1 MSAIVERGKHQDG
14 VMEAEE
20 LLRKY
25 TTGVRRFIGVNL
37 SEANL
42 SQANIPRVNL
52 RNACLS
58 VANLSG
64 ANLARAN
71 LKGAKLN
78 VAKLSSSNLRGANLR
93 DADLNVANLIR
104 ADLSGADLCRASL
117 IRTEMLRA
125 DLSDA
130 DLRGANLSGAMLKEA
145 KLPHANFQGA
155 NLSEVDLSYAQM
167 RGANLEQAT
176 FRRTNLRW
184 ADLSG
189 ASLRN
194 AELRQ
199 VKLSGAKLIEAD
211 LRGANL
217 RWADLS
223 GANLSGADLSGAKLS
238 GANLSGADLSGA
250 NLLDTSLVYAD
261 LTRANLMGVDWMGAD
276 LSGSTLTGAKL
287 HGVSRF
293 GLKSEGA
300 VCDWVDLSAN
310 GDGTHI
316 QRFSPE
322 EVTEF
327 FNESLP
333 TVRILVDT
341 VLDPASHVA
350 LADIYYRIARHYSTL
365 KRSPNIEV
373 SDRRTVIT
381 FRLDNDTQLFP
392 MAYMVVLPFRDAKV
406 TQANIKNLVQ
416 LLQTKERESLDA
428 GQLRYIERLR
438 GAFNQ
443 AIERANAIGS
453 AEAQWFDRDIGR
465 DFFNTPTHIILS
477 NSKSQTLEVQHH
489 PKFGKQ
495 RLQAAE
501 SDNSMGSNLSEAC
514 THTLPPPFVI
524 FDFVKISSPALDA
537 DRL

>member
-1 MSAIVERGKHQDG
+1 
-14 VMEAEE
+14 MEAEE
-20 LLRKY
+20 LLTKY
-25 TTGVRRFIGVNL
+25 AKGVRRFIGVNL

-42 SQANIPRVNL
+42 SQASLSRINL

-64 ANLARAN
+64 ANLERAN

-104 ADLSGADLCRASL
+104 ADLTGADLFQASL

-125 DLSDA
+125 DLSGA

-145 KLPHANFQGA
+145 KLPRANFLGA
-155 NLSEVDLSYAQM
+155 NLSEVDLSYAQLQ
-167 RGANLEQAT
+167 GANLEQAT

-250 NLLDTSLVYAD
+250 NLIDTSLVYAD
-261 LTRANLMGVDWMGAD
+261 LTRANLIGVDWMGAD
-276 LSGSTLTGAKL
+276 LSGANLTGVKL

-293 GLKSEGA
+293 GLKSEGT
-300 VCDWVDLSAN
+300 VCQWVDLSAN

-316 QRFSPE
+316 QRFRTE
-322 EVTEF
+322 QVAEF

-333 TVRILVDT
+333 TVRILVDA
-341 VLDPASHVA
+341 VLDPVAHVT
-350 LADIYYRIARHYSTL
+350 LARVYAHISQHYSGL
-365 KRSPNIEV
+365 KRAPNLEV

-381 FRLDNDTQLFP
+381 FLLDNDIQLFP
-392 MAYMVVLPFRDAKV
+392 CAYITVLPFQDADAAQ
-406 TQANIKNLVQ
+406 TNIKNLVR
-416 LLQTKERESLDA
+416 LLQTKERENLNA

-443 AIERANAIGS
+443 TIERTSSIQKNAGD
-453 AEAQWFDRDIGR
+453 WLDRETAPA
-465 DFFNTPTHIILS
+465 FFQAPTHVILS
-477 NSKSQTLEVQHH
+477 NSKSQTLEVRHH
-489 PKFGKQ
+489 PRFGKQ
-495 RLQAAE
+495 RLQDAE
-501 SDNSMGSNLSEAC
+501 RLGSIDAPFPEVC
-514 THTLPPPFVI
+514 DRTLPPPFAI
-524 FDFVKISSPALDA
+524 FDFVKTTTPDLDI

>member
-1 MSAIVERGKHQDG
+1 
-14 VMEAEE
+14 MEAEE
-20 LLRKY
+20 LLKKY
-25 TTGVRRFIGVNL
+25 AGGVRRFIGVNL

-42 SQANIPRVNL
+42 SQANLTRVNL

-64 ANLARAN
+64 ANLTKAN

-78 VAKLSSSNLRGANLR
+78 VAKLSSCNLRGANLR

-104 ADLSGADLCRASL
+104 ADLGGADLYQASL

-125 DLSDA
+125 DLSGA

-145 KLPHANFQGA
+145 KLPRANFQGA

-194 AELRQ
+194 SELRQ
-199 VKLSGAKLIEAD
+199 VRLSGAKLIEAD

-261 LTRANLMGVDWMGAD
+261 LTRASLIEADWMGAD
-276 LSGSTLTGAKL
+276 LSGATLTGSKL
-287 HGVSRF
+287 YGVSRF
-293 GLKSEGA
+293 GLKSEGT
-300 VCDWVDLSAN
+300 VCEWVDLSVN
-310 GDGTHI
+310 GDGSKI
-316 QRFSPE
+316 QRFRPE
-322 EVTEF
+322 QVEEF

-333 TVRILVDT
+333 TVRILVDA
-341 VLDPASHVA
+341 VLDAVSHVA
-350 LADIYYRIARHYSTL
+350 LAQIYYRIARHYGHF
-365 KRSPNIEV
+365 KRAPNIDV

-381 FRLDNDTQLFP
+381 FRLDNDLQLFP
-392 MAYMVVLPFRDAKV
+392 TAYVAVLPFQDADT
-406 TQANIKNLVQ
+406 TQRNIQNLVQ
-416 LLQTKERESLDA
+416 LLQTKERETLEPS
-428 GQLRYIERLR
+428 QFRYIQRLR
-438 GAFNQ
+438 VSFER
-443 AIERANAIGS
+443 AIERSNAIRAS
-453 AEAQWFDRDIGR
+453 ETSWFDRDNGK
-465 DFFNTPTHIILS
+465 DFFGAPTHVILS
-477 NSKSQTLEVQHH
+477 NSKNQTIEVQHH

-495 RLQAAE
+495 RLQNA
-501 SDNSMGSNLSEAC
+501 NRLSPIETPYPDVC
-514 THTLPPPFVI
+514 KSSLPPPFVI
-524 FDFVKISSPALDA
+524 FDFVKTTVTDLNA